1 MNKSIIIGSLVI
13 GVSVIASPFIYDQV
27 KQSQMRKQ
35 QQELSKQREIADV
48 VGLENFAEEYK
59 KIKGQCPKRAS
70 DMVGVVIRK
79 EPKDRYGIEFDTTGD
94 CKFTSL
100 EGITSESL

>member
-13 GVSVIASPFIYDQV
+13 GASVIASPFIYDQV
-27 KQSQMRKQ
+27 KQFHRKEQ
-35 QQELSKQREIADV
+35 QQDLAKHREIADV
-48 VGLENFAEEYK
+48 VGLEDFAEEYK

-79 EPKDRYGIEFDTTGD
+79 EPKDRYGIEFNTKGD
-94 CKFTSL
+94 CKFTSS

>member
-13 GVSVIASPFIYDQV
+13 GASVIASPFIYDQV
-27 KQSQMRKQ
+27 KQFHWKEQ
-35 QQELSKQREIADV
+35 QQDLAKHREIADV
-48 VGLENFAEEYK
+48 VGLEDFAEEYK

-79 EPKDRYGIEFDTTGD
+79 EPKDRYGIEFNTKGD
-94 CKFTSL
+94 CKFTSS

>member
-13 GVSVIASPFIYDQV
+13 GASVIASPFIYDQV
-27 KQSQMRKQ
+27 KQFHMKEQ
-35 QQELSKQREIADV
+35 QQDLAKHREIADV
-48 VGLENFAEEYK
+48 VGLEDFAEEYK

-79 EPKDRYGIEFDTTGD
+79 EPKDRYGIEFNTKGD
-94 CKFTSL
+94 CKFTSS